1 MATLDVIE
9 NAEWKEHFNPHDG
22 VGVNVYQV
30 GQMLP
35 RAGGHKIHSTLIIS
49 RDGPHQHFKVYFV
62 KLCLI
67 LCPVGPSNPC
77 ITFRDKHRK
86 YQKKNPLENLKEP
99 FFDSLYGGTSIVVFL
114 VSNAQTI
121 QKLNRGNFIPERSY
135 DE

>member
-77 ITFRDKHRK
+77 ITFRDIYESTLNTLKLSFIKNQQK
-86 YQKKNPLENLKEP
+86 YSKVGL
-99 FFDSLYGGTSIVVFL
+99 F
-114 VSNAQTI
+114 
-121 QKLNRGNFIPERSY
+121 
-135 DE
+135 